1 MADQEAV
8 EVALRD
14 IKDVILSSTTSA
26 QVARENFQTT
36 RYNSAAV
43 LAATLRA
50 SRQTMNTSAA
60 DWNAILAKFSWHRQV
75 LSAVAKSS
83 KDGYVFSSIK
93 ILLAAHHVCRIELEG
108 ETLHCLAEAAES
120 EDSLLRHAALTIA
133 AKALSSE
140 AVSHLLSIETIENT
154 MTNMREKVA
163 EIRRAA
169 NIVARL
175 EHSDPAIA
183 LFQRYYI
190 GQSQID

>member
-83 KDGYVFSSIK
+83 KDGYVLQLYQNTASGSP
-93 ILLAAHHVCRIELEG
+93 
-108 ETLHCLAEAAES
+108 CLQ
-120 EDSLLRHAALTIA
+120 
-133 AKALSSE
+133 
-140 AVSHLLSIETIENT
+140 N
-154 MTNMREKVA
+154 
-163 EIRRAA
+163 RA
-169 NIVARL
+169 
-175 EHSDPAIA
+175 
-183 LFQRYYI
+183 
-190 GQSQID
+190 